1 MTDRILNNRY
11 KLEEQIGSGGMSI
24 VYKAEDL
31 TTGETVAIKELRSE
45 LSENDQLIRKF
56 NQEAE
61 SAKRL
66 THPNIVRTRDAGYD
80 DNIYYIV
87 RDLVDGM
94 TLKEYIDKEGPL
106 APDHA
111 ADIALKVA
119 FGLQYAH
126 SNGVIHRDIKPHNI
140 IIDND
145 GSVKL
150 TDFGIARVL
159 NDETRTTEYG
169 KSLVGTVYY
178 TSPEQVRGLN
188 VDERTDVY
196 SLGVVLFEMLTG
208 TLPFDGENAVNI
220 AMQHVTKEAESARKY
235 NKAVNTSLDNII
247 RNAMAKK
254 LDGRYRSIDDMIRD
268 LQKYLA
274 GNDMGI
280 FRIAPATVRSSSS
293 KKGISAKKH
302 AMKERRRKKNADDIN
317 AFLVNMLL
325 VVLLSGL
332 LVMLIYGIYTV
343 GSTIIKNNFV
353 VSTVDVPDV
362 CGRPEA
368 EAQKLLEDKQL
379 IYRAVSTEY
388 NSKIPAGYVISQ
400 TPADGETV
408 NEDSLVQVVVSL
420 GAFEIEIPYCVGM
433 DIVSAEYE
441 IKKSGY
447 ITIGKYNYVDSNE
460 PENTIISQ
468 SLPSGTYSL
477 DGNYVT
483 IYFDISKGPSDEYV
497 ELRNFV
503 GYTISTV
510 QELAKDITIKVTYEH
525 SDTVG
530 KDVVISQNI
539 PAGTVVEKGEEVHF
553 VVSLG
558 PEKLVEMEVL
568 ISIPDNVN
576 VSSDGVLFVTI
587 KQIRNGDF
595 VTVYTGNANVENSMI
610 EVTLEGSGT
619 QTYYVY
625 ANNAFICTK
634 TVDFD

>member
-31 TTGETVAIKELRSE
+31 TTGETVAIKVLRSE

-119 FGLQYAH
+119 YGLQYAH

-247 RNAMAKK
+247 RNAMAKS
-254 LDGRYRSIDDMIRD
+254 L
-268 LQKYLA
+268 
-274 GNDMGI
+274 
-280 FRIAPATVRSSSS
+280 T
-293 KKGISAKKH
+293 
-302 AMKERRRKKNADDIN
+302 ADTGP
-317 AFLVNMLL
+317 L
-325 VVLLSGL
+325 
-332 LVMLIYGIYTV
+332 
-343 GSTIIKNNFV
+343 TI
-353 VSTVDVPDV
+353 
-362 CGRPEA
+362 
-368 EAQKLLEDKQL
+368 
-379 IYRAVSTEY
+379 
-388 NSKIPAGYVISQ
+388 
-400 TPADGETV
+400 
-408 NEDSLVQVVVSL
+408 
-420 GAFEIEIPYCVGM
+420 
-433 DIVSAEYE
+433 
-441 IKKSGY
+441 
-447 ITIGKYNYVDSNE
+447 
-460 PENTIISQ
+460 
-468 SLPSGTYSL
+468 
-477 DGNYVT
+477 
-483 IYFDISKGPSDEYV
+483 
-497 ELRNFV
+497 
-503 GYTISTV
+503 
-510 QELAKDITIKVTYEH
+510 
-525 SDTVG
+525 
-530 KDVVISQNI
+530 
-539 PAGTVVEKGEEVHF
+539 
-553 VVSLG
+553 
-558 PEKLVEMEVL
+558 
-568 ISIPDNVN
+568 
-576 VSSDGVLFVTI
+576 
-587 KQIRNGDF
+587 
-595 VTVYTGNANVENSMI
+595 
-610 EVTLEGSGT
+610 
-619 QTYYVY
+619 
-625 ANNAFICTK
+625 
-634 TVDFD
+634 